1 MSNEEKLK
9 AIADRLSQLKVEI
22 DSDMITCLVISNY
35 FNEFQKKGLIDGELV
50 MTPNGLTVVS
60 VVNEFDLKP
69 TNEEIKEYVDG
80 LISSDNN
87 EQLIKM
93 LIEYRDNPIEFMEK
107 IDSSE

>member
-1 MSNEEKLK
+1 
-9 AIADRLSQLKVEI
+9 
-22 DSDMITCLVISNY
+22 
-35 FNEFQKKGLIDGELV
+35 
-50 MTPNGLTVVS
+50 
-60 VVNEFDLKP
+60 VNEFDLKP